1 MNPYAVLALIAA
13 LSAAAGGIYI
23 KGRVDGAAVVQA
35 RLVAA
40 QEAAREAT
48 AKLEASRLIAQAERD
63 RLARELEDMA
73 NEEPVSVPDA
83 LPASRVRRLREIQ

>member
-1 MNPYAVLALIAA
+1 MTRYALFLALCVALAGSIYAKGRADGKAA
-13 LSAAAGGIYI
+13 L
-23 KGRVDGAAVVQA
+23 QA
-35 RLVAA
+35 RYEAA

-48 AKLEASRLIAQAERD
+48 AKLEAARLIAQAERD

-73 NEEPVSVPDA
+73 NAEPVSVPDA